1 MFDTS
6 IDELH
11 IHLHEETTPLE
22 KELLFQGV
30 YEYRGDASAYV
41 IRSSKNRAKYHTY
54 SLPAHAVTRDIHKG
68 DILILNEAYGQYKAE
83 LQIALCDRLAD
94 SKINVVGHIVEDE
107 MILLDAMCPFQK
119 FQLKEEIKK

>member
-1 MFDTS
+1 M
-6 IDELH
+6 
-11 IHLHEETTPLE
+11 
-22 KELLFQGV
+22 
-30 YEYRGDASAYV
+30 
-41 IRSSKNRAKYHTY
+41 
-54 SLPAHAVTRDIHKG
+54 
-68 DILILNEAYGQYKAE
+68 ILNEAYGQYKAE